1 MLVDA
6 HAHLDHYQGEALDRA
21 LEEIAHLRILTI
33 AVATDTPSYERVA
46 RLARRSP
53 LVLPAFGV
61 HPWKAPAYAG
71 RLDALDPLIAASPV
85 LGEIGLDHRFVEDA
99 SFYPAQR
106 AVFERFLAGA
116 RAHDALVNLHTSGA
130 EAEVLDLLRAHG
142 VRRVI
147 VHWYAGPLNVLCGLL
162 EAGAYFTVGVEVHSS
177 AHIQALA
184 GGIPAD
190 RLLTETDNPD
200 GLEWL
205 TGRAGSPRAL
215 LGVIR
220 KLAELRGTSDADVRR
235 TVRENLARLLQPD
248 PRLAGLAARLE
259 EDEVP
264 DTKRRI

>member
-6 HAHLDHYQGEALDRA
+6 HAHLDHYGDDALPAA
-21 LEEIAHLRILTI
+21 LRDIERLRILTI
-33 AVATDTPSYERVA
+33 AVAMDVPSYRRVV
-46 RLARRSP
+46 RLADGSP

-99 SFYPAQR
+99 SLYPAQR

-130 EAEVLDLLRAHG
+130 EGEVLELVRKHGLRRA
-142 VRRVI
+142 I
-147 VHWYAGPLNVLCGLL
+147 VHWYAGPLNALCGLL

-177 AHIQALA
+177 PQVQALA

-205 TGRAGSPRAL
+205 TGRPGLPGAL
-215 LGVIR
+215 VGVVA
-220 KLAELRGTSDADVRR
+220 KLAELRGTSVEEVRR
-235 TVRENLARLLQPD
+235 TVRQNLARLFRPD
-248 PRLAGLAARLE
+248 RRLTALADRLE
-259 EDEVP
+259 GDVP
-264 DTKRRI
+264 AGNSKT